1 MLRLRHNSHCETGR
15 LSARQP
21 GDSNQ
26 MKRIDIDAA
35 IRSHNQWR
43 RQFLNAFAGG
53 DYVDM
58 PLSEHRSCLLS
69 LQLGRLRERHAGNA
83 VYQALLAADERFH
96 DLANEVIELS
106 NNGMASTADL
116 LLPELNEAAHQL
128 IAQLDAFR
136 PLQTD

>member
-1 MLRLRHNSHCETGR
+1 
-15 LSARQP
+15 
-21 GDSNQ
+21 

-69 LQLGRLRERHAGNA
+69 LQLG
-83 VYQALLAADERFH
+83 
-96 DLANEVIELS
+96 
-106 NNGMASTADL
+106 
-116 LLPELNEAAHQL
+116 
-128 IAQLDAFR
+128 
-136 PLQTD
+136 